1 MKALEIVEGI
11 VGERRRGSTALAW
24 MVLEA
29 YRKIAEESDNLQR
42 DVPPLSDRIA
52 KARPAMPL
60 VKRFNDEVLKRVKR
74 YEFDEIVEAC
84 RQVETAYRMNVEK
97 LVENAEKQLAG
108 CKTITTISHS
118 GTVLNI
124 LKKVDTVRDVFVLES
139 RPLREGLI
147 MASELKRLKR
157 VTVCVDAAAG
167 YAVDA
172 SEAALVGGDALF
184 PDGSFAGK
192 VGVRPLALLAKEA
205 GKPFYV
211 ACDTWKYAER
221 FENEHG
227 PAEEVSAENGL
238 SVFNPVFEKVGKE
251 HVYMYLTEKGAVKPD
266 AVKDVVI

>member
-1 MKALEIVEGI
+1 MAFDIVEEIVR
-11 VGERRRGSTALAW
+11 ERRRGSTALAG

-29 YRKIAEESDNLQR
+29 YRKIAEESKNLER
-42 DVPPLSDRIA
+42 DVALLSEMIG

-60 VKRFNDEVLKRVKR
+60 VKRFSDEVLKRVKR
-74 YEFDEIVEAC
+74 FYPDEIVEAC
-84 RQVETAYRMNVEK
+84 RQVETAYRMMVEK
-97 LVENAEKQLAG
+97 LVENAEKQLKG
-108 CKTITTISHS
+108 CKAVATISHS

-124 LKKVDTVRDVFVLES
+124 LKKIDTVSDVFILES

-172 SEAALVGGDALF
+172 SEAVVVGGDAFF

-238 SVFNPVFEKVGKE
+238 SVLNPVFEKVGKE